1 MRQNYR
7 GGGCTKE
14 KFSSAA
20 TKKFS
25 KIVRSLKVNPI
36 WIVMLNLRFRLSMC
50 NYAHPYYLSFINE
63 FLATNSTGDIRAHQE
78 KA

>member
-1 MRQNYR
+1 MRVLVLQCHEYLVDYWLVS
-7 GGGCTKE
+7 CY
-14 KFSSAA
+14 
-20 TKKFS
+20 
-25 KIVRSLKVNPI
+25 LCCYLLNPI
-36 WIVMLNLRFRLSMC
+36 WIVMLNLRSRLSMC